1 MYRLMIVDNEEYVVN
16 GLVDLFSRLNDPDME
31 LEVIGAYSSKDA
43 LEVMMRTKIDIVISD
58 IRMPGMSG
66 LELQRIIQGRW
77 SRCKT
82 IFLSGYDDFNYAQEA
97 MRYGSVNYILK
108 TEGDEVIIEAVKRAI
123 HLLRND
129 SELQQIVQQAKQ
141 QLQKAI
147 TPLQREY
154 FSIML
159 NGDPHAFR
167 QMEKQFAE
175 LDIPLS
181 PDKPI
186 FVVAGRIDEWN
197 EQYGYY
203 DQSLLLYGLQNI
215 AKEYLSLSA
224 VHVSFV
230 HDRSRVVWFIQP
242 VSEDNA
248 TSPAMREHLWRM
260 TRHFIYGTFESIQST
275 CLDLLHLPISV
286 AISRDSVPWE
296 KVGRE
301 YAQLGKYFQSGTEK
315 QLLVVEGERIDE
327 QSVQEDDLI
336 DTKQLITQ
344 YELLSYNLEHQQQSA
359 FSQILRNLLDTGSQ
373 ASRLGNWLLAAQ
385 ISTTVL
391 AIFQPFVLKLPK
403 SDAPAPAGGSSSYKP
418 ELLLNWHEAEMEI
431 RKRAEALFEHK
442 KIDAETE
449 GDEIIHKVN
458 AFIQSRLGGDL
469 TLNAI
474 AQAMGHNPSYLS
486 RLYKHKAGQGLSE
499 YIMDARLRLAKE
511 LLAQPQF
518 KISEV
523 SKGVGFLSEHYFYRF
538 FKRATKLTPQEYRE
552 QLVNKGQ

>member
-43 LEVMMRTKIDIVISD
+43 LELMMRTKIDIVISD

-123 HLLRND
+123 HLLRDD
-129 SELQQIVQQAKQ
+129 SELQQIVQQAKL

-159 NGDPHAFR
+159 NGDPYAFR

-181 PDKPI
+181 PNKPV

-248 TSPAMREHLWRM
+248 PSPVLRDHLWRM

-286 AISRDSVPWE
+286 AISRDCVSWDN
-296 KVGRE
+296 VGRV
-301 YAQLGKYFQSGTEK
+301 YAQLGKYFQSGTKK

-327 QSVQEDDLI
+327 QTVQEEVLV
-336 DTKQLITQ
+336 DTKQLMTQ

-359 FSQILRNLLDTGSQ
+359 FHQILRNLLDIGSH
-373 ASRLGNWLLAAQ
+373 ASRHGNWLLATQ

-391 AIFQPFVLKLPK
+391 SIIQPYAKILPQPD
-403 SDAPAPAGGSSSYKP
+403 SAVAQASYNP
-418 ELLLNWHEAEMEI
+418 ELLLNWHEAEAEI
-431 RKRAEALFEHK
+431 KKRAEALFEHK
-442 KIDAETE
+442 KTDAETE

-474 AQAMGHNPSYLS
+474 AQAIGHNPSYLS
-486 RLYKHKAGQGLSE
+486 RLYKHKAGLGLSE
-499 YIMDARLRLAKE
+499 YIMEARLRLAKE
-511 LLAQPQF
+511 LLAQPQY